1 MAAPLTTSIITPSF
15 NQAAYLEQTIL
26 SILNQDIPS
35 LQYIIID
42 GNSTDGSQE
51 IIRKYEKRLA
61 YWVSEPDRGQA
72 DAINKGLARAEG
84 EIVAW
89 LNSDDYYLP
98 GCLATVL
105 AAFAQNPDA
114 GLIFGDVLSVDA
126 DSRPINLMRYDNWD
140 LSDLMR
146 FRIIGQPGVFFR
158 QSVMKKAGLLDT
170 SYHYLLDHQYWLRVA
185 QIASIQHLP
194 KTLAAARFHSAA
206 KNVAMAAEF
215 GKEAFRLVEWM
226 QSDTDF
232 SEHYR
237 RYQRKIKAGAYWINA
252 RYLSESGEA
261 KKAVASYLRSFF
273 HHPQPVLEDWR
284 RFVYT
289 LLSLVGLGKLQPLAY
304 KLRDTRRK
312 RRLSEGQM
320 GMHHES

>member
-1 MAAPLTTSIITPSF
+1 MTTPSSISIITPSF

-26 SILNQDIPS
+26 SVLNQDIPS

-61 YWVSEPDRGQA
+61 YWVSEPDCGQA

-98 GCLATVL
+98 GCLATVI

-126 DSRPINLMRYDNWD
+126 DSRPINLMRYSSWG
-140 LSDLMR
+140 LSDLMC
-146 FRIIGQPGVFFR
+146 FRIIGQPGVFFQ
-158 QSVMKKAGLLDT
+158 QSIIKKAGLLDA
-170 SYHYLLDHQYWLRVA
+170 SYQYLLDHQYWIR
-185 QIASIQHLP
+185 IARIAPIQHLP
-194 KTLAAARFHSAA
+194 KTLAAARFHPAA

-215 GKEAFRLVEWM
+215 GKEAFKLVEWM
-226 QSDTDF
+226 QSNTDF
-232 SEHYR
+232 SEHYH
-237 RYQRKIKAGAYWINA
+237 RYQRRIKAGAYWINA
-252 RYLSESGEA
+252 RYLSESGET

-273 HHPQPVLEDWR
+273 CHPQPVVEDWR

-289 LLSLVGLGKLQPLAY
+289 LTSLLSLGKLQPLAY
-304 KLRDTRRK
+304 KLRDSRRK
-312 RRLSEGQM
+312 RRLSESQM
-320 GMHHES
+320 GIHHES